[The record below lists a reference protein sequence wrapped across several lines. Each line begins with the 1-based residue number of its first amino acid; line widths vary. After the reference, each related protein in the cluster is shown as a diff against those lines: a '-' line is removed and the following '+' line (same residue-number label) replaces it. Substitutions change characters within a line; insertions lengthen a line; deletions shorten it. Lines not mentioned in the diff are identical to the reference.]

1 MENNEKKD
9 RDFGRKVMWL
19 INVGLVT
26 AAFYAVLFGPTQ
38 NFNKGSEMWLIY
50 AGLLSIGTLFVDGM
64 ITWTDV
70 KGIIP
75 FAKK

>member
-1 MENNEKKD
+1 MEENEKKG
-9 RDFGRKVMWL
+9 RNFGRKVMWL
-19 INVGLVT
+19 INVGLIT
-26 AAFYAVLFGPTQ
+26 AGFYAVLFGPGEITDG
-38 NFNKGSEMWLIY
+38 KDMWILY

>member
-1 MENNEKKD
+1 MNNNEKKD
-9 RDFGRKVMWL
+9 RSFGRKVMWL

-26 AAFYAVLFGPTQ
+26 AGFYAVLFSRNTDAG
-38 NFNKGSEMWLIY
+38 KDMWIIY
-50 AGLLSIGTLFVDGM
+50 AGLLSIGTLFVDGF

-75 FAKK
+75 FVKK

>member
-1 MENNEKKD
+1 MMENNEKKG

-19 INVGLVT
+19 INVGLIT
-26 AAFYAVLFGPTQ
+26 AGFYAVLFGG
-38 NFNKGSEMWLIY
+38 NVEEGKDMWILY